1 MIGKRLRQR
10 KLRLDL
16 VLGLTEA
23 MMKLITSWRKTFI
36 WVLFT

>member
-16 VLGLTEA
+16 VLGSTKA
-23 MMKLITSWRKTFI
+23 MMKLTMSWRKTFL
-36 WVLFT
+36 WGLFT